1 MNNPVELLSHALD
14 NLGVAV
20 PRVVHGNARGEVD
33 VAAPLDV
40 PEFGVFSPVDI
51 NV

>member
-1 MNNPVELLSHALD
+1 MNNPVQLLSHALD

-20 PRVVHGNARGEVD
+20 PRVVHGNSCGEVD
-33 VAAPLDV
+33 VTPPLYV
-40 PEFGVFSPVDI
+40 PEFRVFSPVDI